1 MFLPQNQTIIKTLL
15 LLVLALPSFLMA
27 QEKIGNKI
35 YKYGD
40 VYHSIE
46 GATLIFFDQAKAKTM
61 SKTLEYFSDAG
72 AQNIKSYTS
81 LFLPGSDV
89 TENTFTNTLDKN
101 NIQTLVVIE
110 IIDASEAS
118 MSRTTESAFASVNH
132 KRENSFSSTDNGW
145 SAEAKGKSTSSSSAV
160 STTKNVNFVTELN
173 LRLTIFSKKDS
184 FSTPVAVVEG
194 RATNES
200 PETTSDQM
208 ARRIVRRMVKAL
220 DKQRAF

>member
-1 MFLPQNQTIIKTLL
+1 MKRLL
-15 LLVLALPSFLMA
+15 LLVLVLPSFVMA

-40 VYHSIE
+40 VYHSIG
-46 GATLIFFDQAKAKTM
+46 GATLVSFEKAKAKTM

-72 AQNIKSYTS
+72 AKNIKSYTS
-81 LFLPGSDV
+81 LFLPG
-89 TENTFTNTLDKN
+89 TEVSEHMFTSTLDKS
-101 NIQTLVVIE
+101 NIETLIVID
-110 IIDASEAS
+110 IIDSSEGS
-118 MSRTTESAFASVNH
+118 MSRTTTSGFASVNQ
-132 KRENSFSSTDNGW
+132 KREKSISSTDNGW
-145 SAEAKGKSTSSSSAV
+145 SAKAKGKSTSSSTSV
-160 STTKNVNFVTELN
+160 TTTKNLDFVTELN
-173 LRLTIFSKKDS
+173 LRLTIFSKNDG
-184 FSTPVAVVEG
+184 FSAPVAVVEG

>member
-1 MFLPQNQTIIKTLL
+1 MKRLLL
-15 LLVLALPSFLMA
+15 LLVFPCFVIA

-35 YKYGD
+35 YKYGE

-46 GATLIFFDQAKAKTM
+46 GSSLISFDEAKAKTM

-72 AQNIKSYTS
+72 AKSIKSYTS
-81 LFLPGSDV
+81 IFLPG
-89 TENTFTNTLDKN
+89 TEVSEDTFASTLDKN
-101 NIQTLVVIE
+101 NIQTLIVVD

-118 MSRTTESAFASVNH
+118 MSRTTASAFSSVNQ
-132 KRENSFSSTDNGW
+132 KRENSMSSTNRRW
-145 SAEAKGKSTSSSSAV
+145 SSKAKGNSTSSSS
-160 STTKNVNFVTELN
+160 STSSTKNVNFITELN
-173 LRLTIFSKKDS
+173 LRLTIFSKNDN

-220 DKQRAF
+220 GKQRAF

>member
-1 MFLPQNQTIIKTLL
+1 MKKLL
-15 LLVLALPSFLMA
+15 LLVLVLPLFVMA

-40 VYHSIE
+40 LYHSIE
-46 GATLIFFDQAKAKTM
+46 GATLISFDGAKAKTM

-72 AQNIKSYTS
+72 AKNIKSYTS
-81 LFLPGSDV
+81 LFLPGTDV
-89 TENTFTNTLDKN
+89 SENTFISTLDKN
-101 NIQTLVVIE
+101 NIQTLIVID

-118 MSRTTESAFASVNH
+118 MSRTTTSAFSSVNQ
-132 KRENSFSSTDNGW
+132 KREKSNSSTNNRW
-145 SAEAKGKSTSSSSAV
+145 SSKTKGNSTATSSSM
-160 STTKNVNFVTELN
+160 STTKNVDFVTELN
-173 LRLTIFSKKDS
+173 LRLTIFSKNDG
-184 FSTPVAVVEG
+184 FSAPIAVLEG

-220 DKQRAF
+220 EKQRAF

>member
-1 MFLPQNQTIIKTLL
+1 MKKLL
-15 LLVLALPSFLMA
+15 LLVLVLPLFVMA

-40 VYHSIE
+40 LYHSIE
-46 GATLIFFDQAKAKTM
+46 GATLISFDGAKAKTM

-72 AQNIKSYTS
+72 AKNIKSYTS
-81 LFLPGSDV
+81 LFLPGTDV
-89 TENTFTNTLDKN
+89 SENTFTSTLDKN
-101 NIQTLVVIE
+101 NIQTLIVID

-118 MSRTTESAFASVNH
+118 MSRTTTSAFSSVNQ
-132 KRENSFSSTDNGW
+132 KREKSNSSTNNRW
-145 SAEAKGKSTSSSSAV
+145 SSKTKGNSTATSSSM
-160 STTKNVNFVTELN
+160 STTKNVDFVTELN
-173 LRLTIFSKKDS
+173 LRLTIFSKNDG
-184 FSTPVAVVEG
+184 FSAPIAVLEG

-220 DKQRAF
+220 EKQRAF

>member
-1 MFLPQNQTIIKTLL
+1 MKRLL
-15 LLVLALPSFLMA
+15 LLALVLPSLVMA

-40 VYHSIE
+40 VYHSIK
-46 GATLIFFDQAKAKTM
+46 GATIISFDKAKAKTM

-72 AQNIKSYTS
+72 AKNIKSYTS
-81 LFLPGSDV
+81 LFLPGTDV
-89 TENTFTNTLDKN
+89 SENTFTSTLDKN
-101 NIQTLVVIE
+101 NIQTLIVID

-118 MSRTTESAFASVNH
+118 MSRTTTSAFSSVNQ
-132 KRENSFSSTDNGW
+132 KREKSNSSTNNRW
-145 SAEAKGKSTSSSSAV
+145 SSKTKGNSTATSSSM
-160 STTKNVNFVTELN
+160 STTKNVDFVTELN
-173 LRLTIFSKKDS
+173 LRLTIFSKNDG
-184 FSTPVAVVEG
+184 FSAPIAVLEG

-220 DKQRAF
+220 EKQRAF